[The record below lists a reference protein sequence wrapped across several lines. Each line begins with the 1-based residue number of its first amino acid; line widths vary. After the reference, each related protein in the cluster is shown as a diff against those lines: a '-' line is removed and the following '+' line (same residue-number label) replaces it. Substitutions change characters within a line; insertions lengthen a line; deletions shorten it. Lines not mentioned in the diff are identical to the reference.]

1 MTYNSHKSVAQ
12 IYKNNK
18 WQQKEKKKIIE
29 KYSLGANKTRQ
40 GTSWQKRDFSQEI
53 GRAFSNQLF
62 PGWSTKG
69 MLEVGDAFSPRV
81 PKEFTKDRVIGNS
94 HTTLLL
100 SVRNVYDFNGV

>member
-1 MTYNSHKSVAQ
+1 M
-12 IYKNNK
+12 
-18 WQQKEKKKIIE
+18 IE
-29 KYSLGANKTRQ
+29 KYSLWAKKTRQ
-40 GTSWQKRDFSQEI
+40 GTSRQKRNFSQEI

-69 MLEVGDAFSPRV
+69 MLEVGDTFSPRV

-100 SVRNVYDFNGV
+100 SVRDVCDFNGIWQDGDAVSFDQSQHDHVIWSAIDA